1 MYFFEVEIG
10 SKGSSSNPSSSPNPS
25 SSLICKF
32 GYTSW

>member
-25 SSLICKF
+25 SSL
-32 GYTSW
+32 